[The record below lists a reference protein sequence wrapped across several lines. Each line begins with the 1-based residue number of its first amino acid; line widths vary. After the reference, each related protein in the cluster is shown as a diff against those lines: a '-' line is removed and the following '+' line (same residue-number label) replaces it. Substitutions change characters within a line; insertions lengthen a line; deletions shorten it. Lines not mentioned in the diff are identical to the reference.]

1 MSVYS
6 TFNSAPPTLGVVFD
20 PVYAITPGI
29 TKALMTVEAGRQA
42 VIELPINVEV
52 LASLRE
58 TARLATTHYSTQIEG
73 NRLTLVQVE
82 EALAGAH
89 FPGRE
94 RDEAEVRNYYR
105 ALEHVEAIAPEQREV
120 TEDDLQRI
128 HGLVMRGQATPSP
141 YRDGQNVIRDSAS
154 HGIVY
159 LPPEAHDVP
168 GLMADLVD
176 WVNRE
181 LADRE
186 LPAPLV
192 AAIAH
197 YQYATI
203 HPYYDG
209 NGRTARLLTTLI
221 LHRTGYGLKGIYSLE
236 EHYISDLRGYYD
248 SLAVGPSHNY
258 YLGRAEAEI
267 TGFIDYFCRSMA
279 DAFTAVRAQAARAVA
294 RDARDAS
301 PLLRQLDPRQRRLL
315 ELYRDTGIA
324 TTAEIAAHLGLSRR
338 TVAELCRQWVTEG
351 FLDLH
356 DESRKGRS
364 YRLGPAYERLIAP

>member
-1 MSVYS
+1 M
-6 TFNSAPPTLGVVFD
+6 FE
-20 PVYAITPGI
+20 PVYVITPAI
-29 TKALMTVEAGRQA
+29 MRVLMEVEASRQA
-42 VIELPINVEV
+42 VIDLPINVEV

-58 TARLATTHYSTQIEG
+58 TAQLATTHYSTQIEG
-73 NRLTLVQVE
+73 NRLTLAQVG

-105 ALEHVEAIAPEQREV
+105 ALEHVEAIAREQRDI

-128 HGLVMRGQATPSP
+128 HGFVMRGRSTPSP

-154 HGIVY
+154 GAIVY

-168 GLMADLVD
+168 VLMADLVV
-176 WVNRE
+176 WANRE
-181 LADRE
+181 LTSRE
-186 LPAPLV
+186 LPAPIV

-236 EHYISDLRGYYD
+236 EHYVRDLRGYYD

-258 YLGRAEAEI
+258 YMGRAEAEI

-279 DAFTAVRAQAARAVA
+279 DAFAAVRAQAARAA
-294 RDARDAS
+294 TRDSRDAS

-315 ELYRDTGIA
+315 ELYRGRGVV
-324 TTAEIAAHLGLSRR
+324 TTAEIADHLGLSRR
-338 TVAELCRQWVTEG
+338 TVADLCRQWVTEG

-356 DESRKGRS
+356 DESRKSRS
-364 YRLGPAYERLIAP
+364 YRLGRAYERLIA

>member
-1 MSVYS
+1 
-6 TFNSAPPTLGVVFD
+6 VFD

-73 NRLTLVQVE
+73 NRLTLAQVE

-105 ALEHVEAIAPEQREV
+105 ALEHVEAIAPEQRDI

-128 HGLVMRGQATPSP
+128 HGLVMGGRPTPSP

-168 GLMADLVD
+168 VLMADLVD

-181 LADRE
+181 LASRE

-236 EHYISDLRGYYD
+236 EHYVSDLRGYYD

-279 DAFTAVRAQAARAVA
+279 DAFAAVRAQAARAVA

-315 ELYRDTGIA
+315 ELYRDNGIA

-338 TVAELCRQWVTEG
+338 TVADLCRQWVTEG

-364 YRLGPAYERLIAP
+364 YRLGPAYERLIVP